1 VHRRR
6 WWVSKL
12 GCHDGGLVSAQCSW
26 LSHRTVV
33 IGCAGSGES
42 TLAALLASRLGVPHI
57 PRDWLGLEGSD
68 EYHAAVAAAISAER
82 WVFDGAPYY
91 VEELVYRRATLIVG
105 FELPRRCVM
114 RRVISRSVC
123 ASIGLVPT
131 PPHRDRRWRAWLDPE
146 HPVRWAWSTWPERRH
161 ELHELVDSG
170 TAGEAT
176 VVSLST
182 PAGVTAWL
190 AGHSDSGWVI
200 LSP

>member
-1 VHRRR
+1 M
-6 WWVSKL
+6 L
-12 GCHDGGLVSAQCSW
+12 GCHDGVVVIAQCSW
-26 LSHRTVV
+26 LSPRTVV
-33 IGCAGSGES
+33 IGCAGSGKS
-42 TLAALLASRLGVPHI
+42 TLAAVLASRLGVPHI
-57 PRDWLGLEGSD
+57 RRDWLGLEGSG
-68 EYHAAVAAAISAER
+68 EYRAAVAAALSVDR

-105 FELPRRCVM
+105 FDLPRRSVM
-114 RRVISRSVC
+114 RRVIGRSVRE
-123 ASIGLVPT
+123 SVGWVPT

-146 HPVRWAWSTWPERRH
+146 HPVRWAWSSWPERRR

-190 AGHSDSGWVI
+190 DGRPDSGWVI